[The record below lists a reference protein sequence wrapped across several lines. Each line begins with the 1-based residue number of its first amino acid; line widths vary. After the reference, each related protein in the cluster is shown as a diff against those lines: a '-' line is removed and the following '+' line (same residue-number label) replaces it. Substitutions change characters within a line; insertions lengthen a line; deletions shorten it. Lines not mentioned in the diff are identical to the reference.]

1 MRLSAR
7 CQLSSAAAASS
18 GRHTGPGDE
27 HRLRTAICGRHY
39 LFKAPGPLVGVQKM
53 WETGTGTVGRVRV
66 RALHS
71 LTSELIERNTEDV
84 K

>member
-7 CQLSSAAAASS
+7 CQLSSTAAASS
-18 GRHTGPGDE
+18 SHHTGPGDE
-27 HRLRTAICGRHY
+27 HRLGTAICGRHY

-53 WETGTGTVGRVRV
+53 WGTGTGTGTVGRF
-66 RALHS
+66 APHS